1 MSQCDLYQ
9 CQWRLYSIYISLISC
24 YTHSFTSHPFLLLN
38 VHTTFFYIMQQEHH
52 PDMSHTSS
60 TVLHADH
67 DHSSD
72 TVSGLTP
79 ADKALLQEHLD
90 EFQDADKGACV
101 IIIVRVMG
109 QLYQLQPTNSSFNKK
124 DASKVMS
131 EIHRYECH

>member
-24 YTHSFTSHPFLLLN
+24 YTHSFTSHPFILLN
-38 VHTTFFYIMQQEHH
+38 VHTTFYYIMQQECH
-52 PDMSHTSS
+52 PDLSHTSS
-60 TVLHADH
+60 AALHADH
-67 DHSSD
+67 DLCSD
-72 TVSGLTP
+72 TVFVLSP

-90 EFQDADKGACV
+90 EFQDADKGAFV
-101 IIIVRVMG
+101 IIIERVMG
-109 QLYQLQPTNSSFNKK
+109 QLYQLRPSNSSFDKK